1 MKKITVSDF
10 LQKLFNTY
18 DIDQSFMVTG
28 GAAMHLNDS
37 FRKNK
42 SISNCFCHH
51 EQTCAMAA
59 DSYYRLTNKPA
70 VVCVTAGPGGVNA
83 LNGVYGAYVDSA
95 AMVVVSGQVRSDNIA
110 SEAVDGLRQYG
121 DQEIDIVGMLKPI
134 TKYAVRLKRDDDFNK
149 IFHHALS
156 LATDGRPGPVWI
168 DVPLDIQ
175 GMLID
180 EPTPEQLVRH
190 VVEHEYND
198 SNYIEKKINELL
210 KKLDNSSRPVLVVGN
225 GVRFSGEYEEFMKV
239 IDKLSIPVLPV
250 QNSADLVPN
259 DHTSFCGR
267 PGADGDRAGNFVQQ
281 NADLVIIMGARMHVR
296 QVGFNWEAFARSAER
311 IMIDVDPAEM
321 IKPTLRVDL
330 KIHAD
335 LSSFLP
341 ALKSKLEKYIPKKEH
356 LKYLSWSKKRVELYP
371 VIQPYHYE
379 SVENTI
385 NPYATMHKLFSNFEE
400 DEIVVTGDGTAY
412 IVSIK
417 TAIIKKNLRLFHNK
431 GCASMGF
438 DLPAAIGAWM
448 ASKKDRIICIT
459 GDGSI
464 MQNLQELQTIIYY
477 KMPIK
482 IFLINNDGYHSI
494 RQSQAN
500 YFDGKE
506 IGCGPSSGISF
517 PDFQKVTESFGVE
530 SHRVTNLEELE
541 QNMKD
546 VFKHNR
552 PTLTEIMTDKN
563 QLFEPRLS
571 SKRLSDGQIVSLPL
585 EEMAPFLPKKEFEG
599 NMLISKWGEDEDE

>member
-1 MKKITVSDF
+1 MKKITVSDYI
-10 LQKLFNTY
+10 QRLFKTY

-42 SISNCFCHH
+42 NINNCFCHH
-51 EQTCAMAA
+51 EQTCSMAA
-59 DSYYRLTNKPA
+59 DSYFRLTNKPA

-95 AMVVVSGQVRSDNIA
+95 SMIVLSGQVRSDNIA

-134 TKYAVRLKRDDDFNK
+134 TKYAVRLKRNDDFNK
-149 IFHHALS
+149 IFHHALC

-180 EPTPEQLVRH
+180 EPTPEQLVKQIIK
-190 VVEHEYND
+190 HEYDD
-198 SNYIEKKINELL
+198 STYIHEKINEIL
-210 KKLDNSSRPVLVVGN
+210 KKLNNSIRPVLVVGN
-225 GVRFSGEYEEFMKV
+225 GVRFSGKYKEFIKV

-259 DHTSFCGR
+259 DHPSFCGR

-296 QVGFNWEAFARSAER
+296 QVGFNWKAFARSAER

-321 IKPTLRVDL
+321 IKPTLRVDF

-341 ALKSKLEKYIPKKEH
+341 ALKSKLETYHPKKEH
-356 LKYLSWSKKRVELYP
+356 LEYLSWGKKRVELYP
-371 VIQPYHYE
+371 VVQPYHYN
-379 SVENTI
+379 SVEKTI

-417 TAIIKKNLRLFHNK
+417 AAIIKKNLRLFHNK

-585 EEMAPFLPKKEFEG
+585 EEMAPFLPNKEFKG
-599 NMLISKWGEDEDE
+599 NMLISKWDEDEDE